1 LELITKNQGELTMNK
16 KVAIIASN
24 GGLFDAYKVFNIAT
38 AAAATDQEVAIFF
51 TFEGLNLIHKEAN
64 KQLSMP
70 AGKEH
75 FAEGF
80 AKANVPSIPELLE
93 MAQEMGVKFIGCQM
107 TMDVMGLEKEDFV
120 DGIEVGGAVTFLD
133 FAKDA
138 DVTLTF

>member
-1 LELITKNQGELTMNK
+1 MSK

-38 AAAATDQEVAIFF
+38 AAAATDQEVAVFF
-51 TFEGLNLIHKEAN
+51 TFEGLNLIHKEGN
-64 KQLSMP
+64 KQLPMP
-70 AGKEH
+70 EGKEH

-80 AKANVPSIPELLE
+80 AKANVPSIPELAE
-93 MAQEMGVKFIGCQM
+93 MAMDLGVKFIGCQM
-107 TMDVMGLEKEDFV
+107 TMDVMGLDKEVFV
-120 DGIEVGGAVTFLD
+120 DGIEVGGAVTFLE

>member
-1 LELITKNQGELTMNK
+1 MTK

-38 AAAATDQEVAIFF
+38 AAASMDQEVAIFF

-64 KQLSMP
+64 QQLPMP
-70 AGKEH
+70 EGKEH

-80 AKANVPSIPELLE
+80 AKANVPVIPEMLG
-93 MAQEMGVKFIGCQM
+93 MAQELGVKLIGCQM
-107 TMDVMGLEKEDFV
+107 TMDVMELEQEVFV
-120 DGIEVGGAVTFLD
+120 DGIEVGGAVTFLEC
-133 FAKDA
+133 AQNA

>member
-1 LELITKNQGELTMNK
+1 MAKR
-16 KVAIIASN
+16 VAIIASN

-38 AAAATDQEVAIFF
+38 AAASLDQEVSIFF

-64 KQLSMP
+64 QQLPMP
-70 AGKEH
+70 QGREH

-80 AKANVPSIPELLE
+80 AKANVPPIPDMVAL
-93 MAQEMGVKFIGCQM
+93 AQELGVKLIGCQM
-107 TMDVMGLEKEDFV
+107 TMDVMGLDKSVFV
-120 DGIEVGGAVTFLD
+120 DGIEVGGAVTFLE

>member
-1 LELITKNQGELTMNK
+1 MNK

-51 TFEGLNLIHKEAN
+51 TFEGLNLIHKEAY
-64 KQLSMP
+64 KQLP
-70 AGKEH
+70 IPEGKEH
-75 FAEGF
+75 FVEGF
-80 AKANVPSIPELLE
+80 VKANVPSIPEMAA

-107 TMDVMGLEKEDFV
+107 TMDVMGIGKDEFV
-120 DGIEVGGAVTFLD
+120 DGIDVGGAVTFLD

-138 DVTLTF
+138 DITLTF

>member
-1 LELITKNQGELTMNK
+1 MTN

-38 AAAATDQEVAIFF
+38 AAVATDQEVAIFF
-51 TFEGLNLIHKEAN
+51 TFEGLNLIHKDAN
-64 KQLSMP
+64 GKLP
-70 AGKEH
+70 LPEGKEH

-80 AKANVPSIPELLE
+80 KKANVPSIPELVT
-93 MAQEMGVKFIGCQM
+93 MAQEMDVKFIGCQM
-107 TMDVMGLEKEDFV
+107 TMDVLGIEKEAFV
-120 DGIEVGGAVTFLD
+120 DGIEVGGAVTFLE